1 MWTLAN
7 FQIKLSSFTETTSM
21 KNLVSIAAIV
31 LAINVPFANAETPAS
46 GLVSERSI
54 STDAALELATTALKQ
69 CRSAGYKVS
78 ITVLNRHGRTALAL
92 SEDGVNPH
100 TLENSE
106 RKAYTAFTTRGPSGE
121 VAKRPQPGL
130 SSFLLLKGV
139 TAGEGGL
146 PIFAGKDKELV
157 GSVGISGAPGGE
169 KDAACAQAGIDQI
182 SKLLGS

>member
-1 MWTLAN
+1 MNLRLTAAACGVALSFLAPLC
-7 FQIKLSSFTETTSM
+7 QAQS
-21 KNLVSIAAIV
+21 
-31 LAINVPFANAETPAS
+31 AS
-46 GLVSERSI
+46 GLVTERSI
-54 STDAALELATTALKQ
+54 STDAALELATTALEQ
-69 CRSAGYKVS
+69 CRSSGYKVS
-78 ITVLNRHGRTALAL
+78 ITVLNRHGRTALAV
-92 SEDGVNPH
+92 SDDGVNPH

-146 PIFAGKDKELV
+146 PIFAGKELV

-169 KDAACAQAGIDQI
+169 KDAACAQAGIDKI
-182 SKLLGS
+182 AKRLGN

>member
-1 MWTLAN
+1 MKLRSALITTSLLVALAPLAN
-7 FQIKLSSFTETTSM
+7 AQT
-21 KNLVSIAAIV
+21 AG
-31 LAINVPFANAETPAS
+31 S
-46 GLVSERSI
+46 GLVTERSI
-54 STDAALELATTALKQ
+54 SADAAIALATTAIQK
-69 CRSAGYKVS
+69 CRADGYKVS
-78 ITVLNRHGRTALAL
+78 ITVLNRHSRTAFAL
-92 SEDGVNPH
+92 SDDGVNPH

-157 GSVGISGAPGGE
+157 GSVGVSGAPGGE
-169 KDAACAQAGIDQI
+169 KDAACAQAGIDHI
-182 SKLLGS
+182 AKLLGN